1 MVCARVQVSLD
12 AVVES
17 LRQRCRGYVETAR
30 YYTGAGA
37 PASLAA
43 HACRDGVPME
53 PSKAAVAT
61 LVATHNAS
69 VGVYGHAE
77 AAAGAHDAASV
88 RAARLRAHTNF
99 PVTDCAYLLGARCC
113 LLPFLAHHNGAE
125 LSVTTQCS

>member
-1 MVCARVQVSLD
+1 MVCARLQVSLD

-17 LRQRCRGYVETAR
+17 LRQQCKGYVETAR

-37 PASLAA
+37 PASLASR
-43 HACRDGVPME
+43 ACRDGVPMD
-53 PSKAAVAT
+53 PSDAAVAT

-77 AAAGAHDAASV
+77 AAAAAHDAAAV

-99 PVTDCAYLLGARCC
+99 PVTDYAYLLGARCY
-113 LLPFLAHHNGAE
+113 LLPIVAHHNGAQP
-125 LSVTTQCS
+125 SVATQCS